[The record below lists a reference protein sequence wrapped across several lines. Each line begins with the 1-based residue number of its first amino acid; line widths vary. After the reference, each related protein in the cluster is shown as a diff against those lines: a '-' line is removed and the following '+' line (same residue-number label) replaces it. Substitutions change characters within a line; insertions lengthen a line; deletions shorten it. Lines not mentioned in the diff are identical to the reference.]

1 MVMSQRIAVFVSLV
15 FLVAC
20 GPDLET
26 DEGIRQALTDANV
39 PSATAAQAV
48 EKIKSMPGEKQKVFV
63 PDLVTLHSSSRAPAG
78 LFDLLVELRDPA
90 AKPAYVSVLRDKEA
104 DNRTRAKAAIALGDI
119 KATDHIDDLATMF
132 RKVANE
138 DLRRSILEAFTAMPD
153 PAAFPVLLEIL
164 LNFDPDREPIAY
176 HAYACEVIEATPGVT
191 ESVAR
196 AATYGMFLDNAT
208 NQNVYKECALAVC
221 SAGPRATSEVVTV
234 LLGKHTR
241 INARF
246 QKFPSYIKGNNEVKA
261 ADVLGLLRDPAAV
274 DALLG
279 IVTTKPVIPPGYR
292 DQKLVGWASTRI
304 QLFVYSAG
312 ALGDI
317 GDPRAVEPLSK
328 YVVQDKKVLE
338 PFNDLIGYDPRSRHD
353 IALAAIDALNT
364 IGDRSGLP
372 HLKRGIQVGDIPEL
386 KGFNP
391 SFVYQSRWEAARAY
405 ARLATGAELE
415 DYDALIAAEKVADV
429 KKKLVEYRPMLEVAK
444 ECGDQAACYGRY
456 LKGTDKLKAEKAA
469 WELGRM
475 EKGGAAE
482 DELLASLGTENIEL
496 RKIIIKSLFRVGGKK
511 TNAKVTEVLAT
522 EKSRKAPEFQ
532 DIHFKMKAL
541 RAHARNNG

>member
-1 MVMSQRIAVFVSLV
+1 MIRRSLLLIPLLV
-15 FLVAC
+15 VVAC

-26 DEGIRQALTDANV
+26 DEGIKQALTDANL

-48 EKIKSMPGEKQKVFV
+48 EKIKAMPSDKQKQFAA
-63 PDLVTLHSSSRAPAG
+63 DLVTLHASERAPAG
-78 LFDLLVELRDPA
+78 VFDLLVELRDPA
-90 AKPAYVSVLRDKEA
+90 AKPAYVAVLRDRDA
-104 DNRTRAKAAIALGDI
+104 DNRTRGKAALALGDI

-138 DLRRSILEAFTAMPD
+138 DLRRSILEAFVAMPD

-164 LNFDPDREPIAY
+164 TNFDPDREPIAY
-176 HAYACEVIEATPGVT
+176 HAYACEVIEAVPGPT
-191 ESVAR
+191 DSVAK
-196 AATYGMFLDNAT
+196 AAVYGMFLDNAT

-221 SAGPRATSEVVTV
+221 NSGTRATDEVLVV
-234 LLGKHTR
+234 LNGKHTR

-261 ADVLGLLRDPAAV
+261 ADVLGLLRDRKAV
-274 DALLG
+274 DPLLA
-279 IVTTKPVIPPGYR
+279 ILTTKPEIPAGYR

-317 GDPRAVEPLSK
+317 GDPKAIEVLSR
-328 YVVQDKKVLE
+328 YVVQDKKNLE

-353 IALAAIDALNT
+353 IALAAIDALNG

-372 HLKRGIQVGDIPEL
+372 HLKRAIVGGDIPEL

-391 SFVYQSRWEAARAY
+391 AFVYQTRWEAARAY
-405 ARLATGAELE
+405 ARLGGPASLAE
-415 DYDALIAAEKVADV
+415 YDALIEAEKVADV
-429 KKKLVEYRPMLEVAK
+429 KKKMQEFRPMLEVAK
-444 ECGDQAACYGRY
+444 ECGEQAACYGRH
-456 LKGTDKLKAEKAA
+456 LGGKDKLKAEKAA
-469 WELGRM
+469 WELGRLG
-475 EKGGAAE
+475 KGGAAE
-482 DELLASLGTENIEL
+482 DELLKALNTENLEL
-496 RKIIIKSLFRVGGKK
+496 RKIVIKSLFRAGTKK
-511 TNAKVTEVLAT
+511 TYEKVSEVLGA